1 MTRRRGVRRLG
12 PRAAPSGL
20 VGLGFL
26 RLRFVLVVVQV
37 LHGPAP
43 VGVVCSRFRTALGA
57 GLDMVVG
64 LKPLESTRLFETPMP
79 SLFHPGAPVV
89 FKKSH
94 EP

>member
-1 MTRRRGVRRLG
+1 VSLG
-12 PRAAPSGL
+12 S
-20 VGLGFL
+20 F
-26 RLRFVLVVVQV
+26 RLRFVLVVVQI

-43 VGVVCSRFRTALGA
+43 AGVVCSRLRAALGA

-89 FKKSH
+89 FKKATSRDRQAIVS
-94 EP
+94 P